1 MAAIALNVAITIVV
15 VVFVVIVVFVVVAFV
30 VVVFVGPLSPS
41 AFVCHVAPRIVA
53 QSCPWWVEEKPILLS
68 IR

>member
-1 MAAIALNVAITIVV
+1 MAAVALNVAITIVV
-15 VVFVVIVVFVVVAFV
+15 VVFVLIVVF